1 MSKDRITGRNK
12 ELLQDAAQRLGIFED
27 EVLSKVPNGILLM
40 ATFNDKALGGFL
52 KRMQL
57 DMSQAAVLEKQIA
70 DDKVGGGVLK
80 VGAGVLKVGAG
91 VLDFLS

>member
-12 ELLQDAAQRLGIFED
+12 ELLQDAAPRLGISED

-52 KRMQL
+52 KRMQPRYV
-57 DMSQAAVLEKQIA
+57 SSSSIREAN
-70 DDKVGGGVLK
+70 
-80 VGAGVLKVGAG
+80 
-91 VLDFLS
+91 SRR